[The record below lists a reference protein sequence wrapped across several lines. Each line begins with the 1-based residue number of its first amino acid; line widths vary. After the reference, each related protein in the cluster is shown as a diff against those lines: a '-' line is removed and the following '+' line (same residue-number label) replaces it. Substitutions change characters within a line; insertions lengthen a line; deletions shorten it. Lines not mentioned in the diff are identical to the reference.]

1 MHWKSALGIAVILSA
16 LAYIPACTNIGSPQA
31 RMGMIKNPDT
41 GLQFGSIVDGTTI
54 TDSSLF
60 KNRKLKVR
68 IRNTS
73 GDINFDLKRFSGR
86 LERAYAAAGYEPTKG
101 DDFGLLI
108 NVNVRY
114 SGQIQQNLSNEYGFL
129 GAAAGGIAGY
139 RSKATAGRA
148 IGAVGGATL
157 GSIIGSFITDD
168 TYIIIADIS
177 FVVIKGPKKSEGKTI
192 TFSRSITGPVEDE
205 EEKEERKKSR
215 KIKRSI
221 TRHVAVFAGGGNV
234 NQSEIAGEVRQ
245 RLVRIIGDII

>member
-1 MHWKSALGIAVILSA
+1 MYWKSALRITAILST
-16 LAYIPACTNIGSPQA
+16 LAYIPACGSIGSPLS
-31 RMGMIKNPDT
+31 RLGMVKNPKT
-41 GLQFGSIVDGTTI
+41 GLQIGSVVDGTTI

-73 GDINFDLKRFSGR
+73 GDLNFDLKSFSSR
-86 LERAYAAAGYEPTKG
+86 LDGAYAAAGYEPTKG

-139 RSKATAGRA
+139 RSKATAGTI
-148 IGAVGGATL
+148 IGAAGGATL

-177 FVVIKGPKKSEGKTI
+177 FVIIKGQKKREGKTI
-192 TFSRSITGPVEDE
+192 TFSRSITGPIEDE
-205 EEKEERKKSR
+205 DEKEERKKSR

-221 TRHVAVFAGGGNV
+221 TRNVAVFAGGRNV

-245 RLVRIIGDII
+245 RLVRIISDII